1 MVHQSHFTNNMS
13 IYIQSVSQ
21 ISVQKPLTDEWF
33 ENPILPKEAFA
44 QSIEPDYKQF
54 IPPAE
59 SRRMGRLIK
68 RAITTSLSALEK
80 GGCEMPDAIIS
91 GTGLGCIENTEKFL
105 NAVIDNDEECLPPT
119 AFMQSTHNTISSQ
132 IAIRLHCHGY
142 NSTYSNQGTSFD
154 SALLDAFMQLQ
165 LGQVRTALVGGHDE
179 MTPDYFNMLSKIN
192 YWRKEDVNVDV
203 MRKCDKEINSFS
215 GSCSLSMLVGTDHTE
230 NALCRLDGIEICHSP
245 NPSQIRESVVRMLG
259 NNNLNLSDV
268 DAVVASYSGNPNVDH
283 CVGHYLTQAMP
294 EFPVIWYKHLFGESF
309 CSSAFGMYVAAMC
322 LYKRLIPKQ
331 LLYNQDDAEIK
342 NPKHIL
348 VFNYFG
354 WNASQRNV
362 SLSLLSI

>member
-1 MVHQSHFTNNMS
+1 MS

-192 YWRKEDVNVDV
+192 YWRKEDVNVDL
-203 MRKCDKEINSFS
+203 MRQCDKEINSFS
-215 GSCSLSMLVGTDHTE
+215 GSCSLSMLIGTDQTE
-230 NALCRLDGIEICHSP
+230 NALCRLDGIEIFHSP

-259 NNNLNLSDV
+259 DNNLNLSDV
-268 DAVVASYSGNPNVDH
+268 DAVVASYSGNPNVDYSI
-283 CVGHYLTQAMP
+283 GLYLTQAMP

-322 LYKRLIPKQ
+322 LHRRLITKQ
-331 LLYNQDDAEIK
+331 LLYNQDVAEIK

-354 WNASQRNV
+354 WNLSQRNV